1 MGLGLSNMGQETPE
15 ERLRRISEAAQPPQF
30 APMPQMQFSDPY
42 QYAQSVM
49 QQTAR
54 MPMAM
59 PMPMPSQDMIVDPS
73 LMRQL
78 EILSRPYTQP
88 VQPQMMG
95 SGLLQNLDTNTLMI
109 PDWRAMA
116 ESFRPKPPPAP
127 AIADL
132 GPVAGGGVEY
142 GNYDGGY
149 DYTYDPQRDA
159 QSGGSR
165 APSWVGLPADMRYD
179 ANQAGGYNPSSGQ
192 SYAESVGMGGDYG
205 YSGYS
210 SGEDRGE

>member
-15 ERLRRISEAAQPPQF
+15 ERLRRLTEAAQPPQF

-49 QQTAR
+49 QQPAR

-59 PMPMPSQDMIVDPS
+59 PMQTPSQDMIVDPS

-132 GPVAGGGVEY
+132 GPVAGGGGGEY
-142 GNYDGGY
+142 GNYDPFA
-149 DYTYDPQRDA
+149 DLDTYNEQYDA
-159 QSGGSR
+159 QGGGSR
-165 APSWVGLPADMRYD
+165 APSWVSLPADMTSM
-179 ANQAGGYNPSSGQ
+179 GGYNNVSTNFMGYDPSQGGPDGVGGQ
-192 SYAESVGMGGDYG
+192 
-205 YSGYS
+205 
-210 SGEDRGE
+210 

>member
-15 ERLRRISEAAQPPQF
+15 ERLRRLTEAAQPPQF

-49 QQTAR
+49 QQPAR

-59 PMPMPSQDMIVDPS
+59 PMQTPSQDMIVDPS

-95 SGLLQNLDTNTLMI
+95 SGLLQNLDANTMLI
-109 PDWRAMA
+109 PDWRGLAQ
-116 ESFRPKPPPAP
+116 SFRPKRPEEAV
-127 AIADL
+127 ADL
-132 GPVAGGGVEY
+132 GPVAGGGGGEY
-142 GNYDGGY
+142 GNYDPTAY
-149 DYTYDPQRDA
+149 DYSLDPLSYESQ
-159 QSGGSR
+159 
-165 APSWVGLPADMRYD
+165 
-179 ANQAGGYNPSSGQ
+179 ANDLANAG
-192 SYAESVGMGGDYG
+192 YG
-205 YSGYS
+205 YGYMDYNDS
-210 SGEDRGE
+210 APDMSDFN